1 MWNFLKH
8 TSLLLDGVVKAL
20 ANLPND
26 EEKASAR
33 HTLRCQSKRTASLN
47 KLTRNITMSTAK
59 NVPFVTDK
67 DGKLFPG
74 LLLYLMEGVLPMLK
88 VYMKNVTM

>member
-1 MWNFLKH
+1 MWSFLDH
-8 TSLLLDGVVKAL
+8 TSLLVDGVVKAL

-33 HTLRCQSKRTASLN
+33 HTLRCQSKRIASLN

-59 NVPFVTDK
+59 NVPFVTNEN
-67 DGKLFPG
+67 GELFPG
-74 LLLYLMEGVLPMLK
+74 LLLYLMEGILPMLK
-88 VYMKNVTM
+88 VYMNNVTM